1 MPKRPLSTRD
11 TGAGLLLL
19 FAPALALA
27 LGACGPSIDPA
38 AKADI
43 DGRVAALQA
52 GGGVT
57 PAPASFEPLP
67 LAAGQWSQYKMLD
80 DKGQPSFLTY
90 KVLGEE
96 GGAFWIETLNETYFG
111 RTAQKMLIAFGN
123 RMDPSQIDIRAVV
136 TLDKRGNVNPM
147 PPAMMPL
154 LQSTFKSAVSALV
167 INWQGLPQES
177 ATVPAGRFDGCF
189 RARSEAQWGP
199 WKSNA
204 DSWRHPAVPVSG
216 LVRSQGLDHP
226 FTMELV
232 AFGSTGATADF

>member
-1 MPKRPLSTRD
+1 MK
-11 TGAGLLLL
+11 AGLLLC
-19 FAPALALA
+19 ALV

-43 DGRVAALQA
+43 DGRLAALQA
-52 GGGVT
+52 GGGTV
-57 PAPASFEPLP
+57 PAPASFEPMP
-67 LAAGQWSQYKMLD
+67 FAAGQWSQYKMVD
-80 DKGQPSFLTY
+80 DKGHPSFLTY

-96 GGAFWIETLNETYFG
+96 GGAVWIETLHETYFG
-111 RTAQKMLIAFGN
+111 RTAQKMLVAFGN
-123 RMDPSQIDIRAVV
+123 RMDPSQIDIRAVI

-154 LQSTFKSAVSALV
+154 LQSTFKSAISALV

-177 ATVPAGRFDGCF
+177 TAVPAGRFDGCF
-189 RARSEAQWGP
+189 RARTEAQWGP
-199 WKSNA
+199 YKSTA

-216 LVRSQGLDHP
+216 LVRSQGIDHP

-232 AFGSTGATADF
+232 AFGTSGATADF

>member
-1 MPKRPLSTRD
+1 MTKRSLST
-11 TGAGLLLL
+11 GAVAAGLLLG
-19 FAPALALA
+19 ALA

-38 AKADI
+38 AKTDI
-43 DGRVAALQA
+43 DGRMAALRA
-52 GGGVT
+52 GAGTV
-57 PAPASFEPLP
+57 PAPATFEPLP
-67 LAAGQWSQYKMLD
+67 LAAGQWSQYKMID

-123 RMDPSQIDIRAVV
+123 RMDPNQIDIRAVI

-167 INWQGLPQES
+167 INWQGLPQEP
-177 ATVPAGRFDGCF
+177 ATVPAGHFDGCF

-199 WKSNA
+199 WKSTA

-216 LVRSQGLDHP
+216 LVRSQGIDHP

-232 AFGSTGATADF
+232 AFGASGATADF

>member
-1 MPKRPLSTRD
+1 M
-11 TGAGLLLL
+11 GLLLC
-19 FAPALALA
+19 ALMCALT
-27 LGACGPSIDPA
+27 LGACAPSIDAA

-52 GGGVT
+52 GGATV
-57 PAPASFEPLP
+57 PAAASFEPLP
-67 LAAGQWSQYKMLD
+67 LAGGQWSQYKMVD

-96 GGAFWIETLNETYFG
+96 GGAFWIETLHETYFG

-136 TLDKRGNVNPM
+136 TLDKHGNVNPM

-154 LQSTFKSAVSALV
+154 LQSTFKGAVSALV
-167 INWQGLPQES
+167 INLQGLPQES
-177 ATVPAGRFDGCF
+177 TTVVAGHFDGCF
-189 RARSEAQWGP
+189 RARTDAQWGP
-199 WKSNA
+199 WKSTA

-216 LVRSQGLDHP
+216 LVRSQGIDHP

-232 AFGSTGATADF
+232 AFGTSGATADF